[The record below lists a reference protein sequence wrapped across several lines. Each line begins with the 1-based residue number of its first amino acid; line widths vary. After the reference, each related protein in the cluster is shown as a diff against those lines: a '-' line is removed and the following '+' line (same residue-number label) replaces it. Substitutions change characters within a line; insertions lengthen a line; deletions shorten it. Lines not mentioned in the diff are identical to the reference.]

1 LIAILGGLGAALAW
15 TASTVCS
22 SRSSRL
28 LDPASVL
35 AWVMLSGL
43 LVAIGPA
50 LAAHAP
56 AHGRG
61 GSLVWLALSGA
72 GNVAGLLV
80 AYTALRVGQ
89 VAIVAPL
96 LSTEGAMAALIA
108 VLAGEAVS
116 LAVGATLVLIVLG
129 IALAARPAE
138 SLALHEARHHARAAL
153 LAVAAALLWGGSLYA
168 AGRAGARLP
177 SAWVAAAARV
187 VGVPVLALPLAA
199 SGRLQLT
206 RAALP
211 LVLAAGVC
219 EVLGF
224 YAYAAGARHG
234 IAVAAVLSSQF
245 GSFSAL
251 AGFVLFGER
260 ISRAQSCGVAAAL
273 FGVAVLA
280 ALQS

>member
-1 LIAILGGLGAALAW
+1 
-15 TASTVCS
+15 
-22 SRSSRL
+22 
-28 LDPASVL
+28 
-35 AWVMLSGL
+35 
-43 LVAIGPA
+43 
-50 LAAHAP
+50 
-56 AHGRG
+56 
-61 GSLVWLALSGA
+61 
-72 GNVAGLLV
+72 
-80 AYTALRVGQ
+80 
-89 VAIVAPL
+89 
-96 LSTEGAMAALIA
+96 
-108 VLAGEAVS
+108 
-116 LAVGATLVLIVLG
+116 
-129 IALAARPAE
+129 
-138 SLALHEARHHARAAL
+138 
-153 LAVAAALLWGGSLYA
+153 
-168 AGRAGARLP
+168 
-177 SAWVAAAARV
+177 
-187 VGVPVLALPLAA
+187 VLALPLAA